1 MSFHFFSCRGSL
13 KARLLAV
20 LVAVV
25 TLVPVMNAEEV
36 VVGAA
41 RTDQDLPA
49 LKGKRVALFSN
60 HTGMVGDRHT
70 LDIMLDNGINV
81 VAIFSPEHGFRGKAD
96 AGAVEEQV
104 KPGIKDPSGYWLR
117 PAGEES
123 GCAVLRS
130 TLCKGASQIV
140 CV

>member
-41 RTDQDLPA
+41 RTDQYLPA

-81 VAIFSPEHGFRGKAD
+81 VAIF
-96 AGAVEEQV
+96 
-104 KPGIKDPSGYWLR
+104 
-117 PAGEES
+117 
-123 GCAVLRS
+123 
-130 TLCKGASQIV
+130 
-140 CV
+140 